1 MIEISVQK
9 AKQGD
14 SIWIRCLSD
23 ENVVNIVIDA
33 GPSTFQNGFKNM
45 VKEIKEKKERINLLI
60 FSHIDDDHIRGI
72 ISYLQKDE
80 EKIIDKVWI
89 NGHGT
94 SVYRMNQ
101 EHSPKNISSLV
112 ELLQDKNIL
121 VETPILEGKEY
132 HFKNGIV
139 KVIAPTEEEII
150 NVAKKIDKYGDDSS
164 GREHASVWYAGD
176 IKKAPDSFAS
186 DPSPTN
192 KASIIIVL
200 EYDGRKLLFT
210 GDSPAKNIIKSVEKY
225 YPEAKFE
232 IVKLPHHGSQRNI
245 SRELIQ
251 KLNADRFIIS
261 TNKKIEKIVLR
272 RFIEEREETEI
283 LCNYTWWKNGY
294 FTGNDMRE
302 IIDTGKLSM
311 RDIGEEK
318 VVLR

>member
-101 EHSPKNISSLV
+101 EHSPKNVSSLV

-150 NVAKKIDKYGDDSS
+150 NVAKKIDKY
-164 GREHASVWYAGD
+164 
-176 IKKAPDSFAS
+176 
-186 DPSPTN
+186 
-192 KASIIIVL
+192 
-200 EYDGRKLLFT
+200 
-210 GDSPAKNIIKSVEKY
+210 
-225 YPEAKFE
+225 
-232 IVKLPHHGSQRNI
+232 
-245 SRELIQ
+245 
-251 KLNADRFIIS
+251 
-261 TNKKIEKIVLR
+261 
-272 RFIEEREETEI
+272 
-283 LCNYTWWKNGY
+283 
-294 FTGNDMRE
+294 
-302 IIDTGKLSM
+302 
-311 RDIGEEK
+311 
-318 VVLR
+318 